1 MVTNTTNFSRSGLS
15 DWVVQRVSAIILA
28 AYTVFLLGFLVTNPG
43 LDYFAWADLF
53 EQTWV
58 RVFSLMALAALLAH
72 AWIGMWT
79 ITTDY
84 LNERALGT
92 SAVVVRFAVQALC
105 GIAMFTYLVWGVQ
118 ILWGL

>member
-15 DWVVQRVSAIILA
+15 DWIVQRVSAIVLA
-28 AYTVFLLGFLVTNPG
+28 AFTVFMLGFVLMNPG
-43 LDYFAWADLF
+43 LDFDTWGDLF
-53 EQTWV
+53 EQTWM
-58 RVFSLMALAALLAH
+58 RVFFLMALISLLAH
-72 AWIGMWT
+72 AWVGMWT

-92 SAVVVRFAVQALC
+92 SALVVRFAVQAAC